1 MLEYLAV
8 QADGCRA
15 VRATGVQ
22 SEMEL
27 SSSTRSVITWG
38 CSTRRVIRTISC
50 TARRSFTRAA
60 THPKHKPTS
69 PQTRRRRSKA
79 LMVNKTVRD
88 ASPRAGGRVVRAGAA
103 GVLPVGRWPPS
114 ARRSRLARRAGDDLI
129 FARQR
134 RAVAGEPGRRAGW
147 VGERPRERL
156 TCRCGLE
163 SRLISSGHVSSS
175 SCHCAPK
182 PTAATS
188 ARGMTAAPRYC
199 GRDLWTGAG
208 PSPRPSLIRCRR
220 P

>member
-147 VGERPRERL
+147 GWRTPAGAADMPLRARKSADQLGSRELVELPLRAEAD
-156 TCRCGLE
+156 RRDIG
-163 SRLISSGHVSSS
+163 
-175 SCHCAPK
+175 
-182 PTAATS
+182 
-188 ARGMTAAPRYC
+188 ARADRGTPI
-199 GRDLWTGAG
+199 LQ
-208 PSPRPSLIRCRR
+208 S
-220 P
+220 